1 MKNKRSLQ
9 NAGSENPSRKSNIT
23 SADVQKKAKST
34 GNLQQLEDP
43 ELKKRKE
50 RTHNG
55 STKPDKN
62 HIW

>member
-1 MKNKRSLQ
+1 MKNKQSLQ
-9 NAGSENPSRKSNIT
+9 IAGSENPSGKSNIT
-23 SADVQKKAKST
+23 SAAVQKKAKST
-34 GNLQQLEDP
+34 GNLQQREDP